1 MKMSKGINACYS
13 SLRQIFKPL
22 LSIKQVPRS
31 VVWLATLDAVFCLAY
46 VGTYLL
52 APAHFRFAKYW
63 DLDFEGGIATWYSML
78 KFLGIA
84 ILATLFVRRKVAEG
98 QNSPILF
105 GLPTIFLAMA
115 IDEIARL
122 HERIGKFS
130 DILLPE
136 GSRANTPFQET
147 GIWIFLVGIPFIV
160 FFLWWIY
167 RFRQKLTGYGAEV
180 KMLGMGVFILLLGAL
195 GVELLSNFLS
205 DGSIQLVGIALE
217 EGLEMLGATVIFWA
231 VLAMVRKKHPV
242 APLRNR

>member
-1 MKMSKGINACYS
+1 MPKGINACYA
-13 SLRQIFKPL
+13 SLRQLFKPL
-22 LSIKQVPRS
+22 FDIKQVPRS

-52 APAHFRFAKYW
+52 APAHFGFARYW

-78 KFLGIA
+78 KLLSIA
-84 ILATLFVRRKVAEG
+84 ILATVFVRRKVAEG
-98 QNSPILF
+98 QGSPVLF

-130 DILLPE
+130 DILLPD

-147 GIWIFLVGIPFIV
+147 GLWIFLVGIPFIV

-167 RFRQKLTGYGAEV
+167 RFKKKLAGYGAEV
-180 KMLGMGVFILLLGAL
+180 RMLGMGVFLLLLGAL
-195 GVELLSNFLS
+195 GVEFLSNFLF
-205 DGSIQLVGIALE
+205 DDFTQLVGITLE

-242 APLRNR
+242 APFRNR